1 MATYTIDTAAAIKKL
16 IGSGMPE
23 AQAEAVVH
31 TFAETQD
38 EVATKGD
45 IREIKAEL
53 DSLKN
58 YLLFRIVLA
67 QIAGAGLVFA
77 LIKLFG

>member
-1 MATYTIDTAAAIKKL
+1 ML
-16 IGSGMPE
+16 S
-23 AQAEAVVH
+23 AVSRKPH
-31 TFAETQD
+31 EI
-38 EVATKGD
+38 ATKGD
-45 IREIKAEL
+45 IREVKAEI

-77 LIKLFG
+77 LIKFFG

>member
-1 MATYTIDTAAAIKKL
+1 MTTYTIDTAAAIKKL

-23 AQAEAVVH
+23 QQAEAVVQ
-31 TFAETQD
+31 TFAESQD

-45 IREIKAEL
+45 IE
-53 DSLKN
+53 SLKN
-58 YLLFRIVLA
+58 HLLFRIVLA

-77 LIKLFG
+77 LIKFFG

>member
-1 MATYTIDTAAAIKKL
+1 M
-16 IGSGMPE
+16 
-23 AQAEAVVH
+23 H
-31 TFAETQD
+31 TFAEGQD
-38 EVATKGD
+38 EVATKAD
-45 IREIKAEL
+45 IREVKGDI

-77 LIKLFG
+77 LIKFLGYT

>member
-31 TFAETQD
+31 TFAEAQD

-45 IREIKAEL
+45 IREVKAEL

-77 LIKLFG
+77 LIKFFG